1 MTVTT
6 SDAKVFKNAIKS
18 KVKTWHSMPF
28 TSMDEA
34 VNFVNLE
41 PAQQAGEV
49 CFSHTPDGRIELMY
63 FL

>member
-6 SDAKVFKNAIKS
+6 SDAQTLKNALKS
-18 KVKTWHSMPF
+18 NVKTWHSLSF
-28 TSMDEA
+28 STMDEVA
-34 VNFVNLE
+34 NFINLE

-49 CFSHTPDGRIELMY
+49 AFSFSPEGRIELLY